1 MNSPSSPPESEPGD
15 QRAGLLGLLRRG
27 LRLARAGA
35 PRLFV
40 AVLAVQVV
48 EAVAVVGTIAG
59 LQLVTA
65 ALLGGSGSGGRPALD
80 ALVGPGT
87 LLMAAVAIGAICQ
100 SGQPALATVLGE
112 RLAAVTTIEVL
123 RIAGTIP
130 LADFDRPEV
139 LDRLKRVESGSL
151 VRPAQ
156 LAVGLGILL
165 SGAVGAAA
173 LTVAVLTVQPWLA
186 GVAVVAAVPL
196 WWAARRDGAQ
206 TYETVRGLSRL
217 ERRRMYLAGLLT
229 RRERAAEIRALELTP
244 VLLARYGRLSQERC
258 REVAGTSWAKA
269 RRQLR
274 ARAAGGLV
282 LAAGFAALLVLLI
295 GGDLQIPDAVAAA
308 AAGAALRS
316 RLADAATGIRQVQEA
331 AQFVDDHAAVLAA
344 APPTPDARPD
354 APVRGTGAH
363 RALEIALHGVTLTYP
378 GTSVPALR
386 DVDLRLRTGE
396 VVAVVGANGS
406 GKSTL
411 AAVLGGLLVP
421 TGGRVLW
428 DGTDRAH
435 LAADQ
440 WRPDVALLL
449 QDAGR
454 YQETLRDNVAFGAVH
469 RPGDDGRIRAALAQ
483 SGGESLLRRYPEG
496 LDTDLGREQDGGA
509 ELSGG
514 QWQRIAL
521 ARTFYRGGRLLV
533 LDEPSAPL
541 DPVAERDLVDR
552 VRRSF
557 TNRAVVLMTHRMPA
571 AMAADHVVVLDRG
584 SVIEQGAP
592 DALLARG
599 GAFHTMC
606 RAAERLWDRQAA

>member
-65 ALLGGSGSGGRPALD
+65 ALLGGSGSAGRPALD

-123 RIAGTIP
+123 RVAGTIP

-331 AQFVDDHAAVLAA
+331 AQFIDDHAAVLAA

-483 SGGESLLRRYPEG
+483 SGGESLLRRYSEG

>member
-1 MNSPSSPPESEPGD
+1 M
-15 QRAGLLGLLRRG
+15 LRRG
-27 LRLARAGA
+27 IRLAMVGA
-35 PRLFV
+35 PRLFLV
-40 AVLAVQVV
+40 ALAVQII
-48 EAVAVVGTIAG
+48 EALAVVGVIQG
-59 LQLVTA
+59 LQSVTA
-65 ALLGGSGSGGRPALD
+65 ALLGEPVPAAPSTLD
-80 ALVGPGT
+80 ALVWPGT
-87 LLMAAVAIGAICQ
+87 LLITALAVGAVCQ
-100 SGQPALATVLGE
+100 SVQPALATVLGE

-123 RIAGTIP
+123 RVAGSVP
-130 LADFDRPEV
+130 LTDFDRPDV
-139 LDRLKRVESGSL
+139 LDRLKRVETGSL
-151 VRPAQ
+151 IRPAQ

-186 GVAVVAAVPL
+186 AVAVVAAVPL

-244 VLLARYGRLSQERC
+244 VLLARYDALSQERY
-258 REVAGTSWAKA
+258 REVATTSWDKA

-274 ARAAGGLV
+274 ARAAGGLL
-282 LAAGFAALLVLLI
+282 LAAGFAAVLVMLT
-295 GGDLQIPDAVAAA
+295 GGTLQIPDAVAAA
-308 AAGAALRS
+308 AAGAALRG

-331 AQFVDDHAAVLAA
+331 AQFVDDHAAVMAA
-344 APPTPDARPD
+344 APAHAGEESEPPAGP
-354 APVRGTGAH
+354 AGAH
-363 RALEIALHGVTLTYP
+363 HALEVTLRGVTVRYP
-378 GTSVPALR
+378 GSSVPALR
-386 DVDLRLRTGE
+386 GVDLRIRTGQ

-411 AAVLGGLLVP
+411 AAVLGGLLAP
-421 TGGRVLW
+421 TTGQVLW
-428 DGTDRAH
+428 DGVDRDG
-435 LAADQ
+435 LAVDR

-469 RPGDDGRIRAALAQ
+469 RPGDDERIEAALAQ
-483 SGGESLLRRYPEG
+483 SGAAGLLQRYPEG

-521 ARTFYRGGRLLV
+521 ARTFYRGGRLLI

-541 DPVAERDLVDR
+541 DPLAERDLVDR

-557 TNRAVVLMTHRMPA
+557 TNRAVLLITHRMPA
-571 AMAADHVVVLDRG
+571 AMSADHVVVLDRG
-584 SVIEQGAP
+584 SVIEQGTPA
-592 DALLARG
+592 ALLARG
-599 GAFHTMC
+599 GAFQHMC
-606 RAAERLWDRQAA
+606 RAADGMWVRPAA